1 MELLVLYIIKI
12 LLIVFSGLATVLC
25 LVFMLA
31 LPVFRR
37 IEESLGTQLGSRS
50 TFISAIEG
58 DIDVINDW
66 VYKNHVVFGPIF
78 AVLSAMNTR
87 NAFFF

>member
-1 MELLVLYIIKI
+1 MEPWVLTLIKVTLV
-12 LLIVFSGLATVLC
+12 VFSGVATLLC

-31 LPVFRR
+31 MPVFRK
-37 IEESLGTQLGSRS
+37 IEEILGMQFGSKS
-50 TFISAIEG
+50 TFSSALEG
-58 DIDVINDW
+58 NIDVINDW